1 VTSSPAKPHGDLE
14 ELARDATPGPW
25 HNSADDFSLRRKYPT
40 VYATGDELR
49 YIATC
54 ANFVNR
60 IPTDN
65 SANAAFIAAA
75 HPARIL
81 SLVGEVRS
89 LKGALG
95 RLTSEVGALW
105 HKEYAGAAFGHL
117 IGPTNYDVV
126 RYCLE
131 DARRA
136 LLDRDA

>member
-14 ELARDATPGPW
+14 ELARA
-25 HNSADDFSLRRKYPT
+25 
-40 VYATGDELR
+40 ATGGRWRLWANEVRAGPEDSAERNDSELV
-49 YIATC
+49 C
-54 ANFVNR
+54 AVPLRPNGAGGSHVR
-60 IPTDN
+60 D
-65 SANAAFIAAA
+65 AYFIAAA
-75 HPARIL
+75 NPARIL

-105 HKEYAGAAFGHL
+105 HKEYAGAAFGHP

-136 LLDRDA
+136 LLGRDA